1 MIPED
6 KQPELIKNITEGNVS
21 MRVMKEMFESVLEMG
36 PMSQVRGGGSGYSHA
51 QTSRCRP

>member
-36 PMSQVRGGGSGYSHA
+36 PMSQVRGGGEKEG
-51 QTSRCRP
+51 RG